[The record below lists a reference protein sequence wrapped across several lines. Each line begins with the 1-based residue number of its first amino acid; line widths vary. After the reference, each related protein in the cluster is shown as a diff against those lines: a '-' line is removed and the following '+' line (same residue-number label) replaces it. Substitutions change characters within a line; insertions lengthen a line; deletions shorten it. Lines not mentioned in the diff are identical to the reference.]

1 MRVERAGPVSRLL
14 SSDELWLVIVP
25 VLALAVA
32 SQIALAHYFGGLDGL
47 TTWSVS
53 SVLPVIALVAIP
65 ALFLVVLLP
74 VFAKHTTSLLP
85 VALVFAAGLAM
96 RLANFGADP
105 ILETDHYRY
114 LWDGALIANAF
125 NPYAISPQAVLAG
138 GAGGASAE
146 LITAGRDI
154 ASRINFPEL
163 RTIYPGTAQV
173 LFGIAHLI
181 APWKVDGLRA
191 VLLVAEL
198 CTFGLLIAWLGELG
212 RPLLLVSLYWANP
225 LIVLCL
231 ANQVHVDALIPPLL
245 LGAMLLVQK
254 DRGHGM
260 AGALIGAAAGVKLW
274 PLLMVPLCLG
284 AVWPDKIKA
293 AKVVLGFAAVS
304 TIAVAPLAF
313 YSAQEGSGLVAYA
326 TRWSNNNAIYAWSGT
341 ALRQLGATPAVA
353 EALLRGVLSAMIA
366 LTVIWL
372 ALRVSRAALPLAS
385 AGLFATAAL
394 FYLSPAQFPWYAV
407 WFLPFAVLAGNRPL
421 LFASATLP
429 SYFLFFPL
437 SLRGETSLFMHYVS
451 LIHAAPVLLWLL
463 IEQRISKFR

>member
-1 MRVERAGPVSRLL
+1 MRVEHGPVSRPL
-14 SSDELWLVIVP
+14 SGDELWLVLAP
-25 VLALAVA
+25 VLAFAVA
-32 SQIALAHYFGGLDGL
+32 AQIALAHYFGGLDGF
-47 TTWSVS
+47 TARSVS

-85 VALVFAAGLAM
+85 VALVFAVGLAM
-96 RLANFGADP
+96 RLVHLGTDP

-114 LWDGALIANAF
+114 LWDGALVANAL
-125 NPYAISPQAVLAG
+125 NPYAISPQAAFAG
-138 GAGGASAE
+138 GAGEASAE

-181 APWKVDGLRA
+181 APWKVDGLRV
-191 VLLVAEL
+191 VLLLAEL
-198 CTFGLLIAWLGELG
+198 CTFGLLIALLGELG
-212 RPLLLVSLYWANP
+212 RPLLLVSLYWVNP
-225 LIVLCL
+225 LIVFCL

-245 LGAMLLVQK
+245 LGAILLVQK
-254 DRGHGM
+254 NRSHGI
-260 AGALIGAAAGVKLW
+260 AGALIGGAAGVKLW

-293 AKVVLGFAAVS
+293 TKLVLGFGVVS
-304 TIAVAPLAF
+304 AIAVAPLVF

-326 TRWSNNNAIYAWSGT
+326 TRWSNNNAIYAWSVT

-353 EALLRGVLSAMIA
+353 EALLRGLLSASIV

-385 AGLFATAAL
+385 AALFATAAL
-394 FYLSPAQFPWYAV
+394 FYLSPAQFPWYVV

-421 LFASATLP
+421 LLASATLP

-463 IEQRISKFR
+463 LEQRRSKFR